1 MARAR
6 AKVVAVA
13 RTRAKEAE
21 AVARARA
28 KVVAEA
34 VARARA
40 KVVAEA
46 VARARGGEKKYPPL
60 PEAPAGV
67 ELPGSWLEHF
77 PHGHYME
84 CTWPVT
90 KAKYPAKEERASW
103 TSHETIADEYSCVVK
118 LGGRQTAKRSGR
130 KAPARLVVKGIHV
143 EKCFLA
149 LLKESRRAFKGD
161 RQIVFTSKTVPLN

>member
-1 MARAR
+1 M
-6 AKVVAVA
+6 A

-46 VARARGGEKKYPPL
+46 VARARGEKKYPPL

-84 CTWPVT
+84 CMWPV
-90 KAKYPAKEERASW
+90 AKVNYPANDGASFVD
-103 TSHETIADEYSCVVK
+103 TPRNH
-118 LGGRQTAKRSGR
+118 
-130 KAPARLVVKGIHV
+130 
-143 EKCFLA
+143 
-149 LLKESRRAFKGD
+149 RR
-161 RQIVFTSKTVPLN
+161 